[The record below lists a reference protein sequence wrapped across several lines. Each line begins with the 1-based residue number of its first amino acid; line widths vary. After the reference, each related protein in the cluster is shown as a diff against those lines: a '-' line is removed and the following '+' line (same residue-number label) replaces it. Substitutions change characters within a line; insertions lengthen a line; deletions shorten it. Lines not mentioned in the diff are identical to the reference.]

1 MAGLARLRSRF
12 HCEGGTGN
20 HAPARGKAMSAVIAR
35 MERPPADLLEVVFA
49 IDPQACERARRAADP
64 SPASRA
70 GLHRREISGEI
81 QRRFGVSQPTAWLV
95 VDMAVDMAGPV

>member
-1 MAGLARLRSRF
+1 MTTVL
-12 HCEGGTGN
+12 
-20 HAPARGKAMSAVIAR
+20 AR
-35 MERPPADLLEVVFA
+35 MERPTADLLEVVFA
-49 IDPQACERARRAADP
+49 IDPQACERARRVKTAMDLL
-64 SPASRA
+64 RA